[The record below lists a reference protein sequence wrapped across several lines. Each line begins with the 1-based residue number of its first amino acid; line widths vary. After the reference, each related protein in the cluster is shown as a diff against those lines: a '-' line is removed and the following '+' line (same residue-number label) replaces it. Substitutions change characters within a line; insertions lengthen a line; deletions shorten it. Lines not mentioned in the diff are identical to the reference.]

1 MEVLGDF
8 TPARP
13 LWENHS
19 HAQWYVRY
27 LHPRA
32 GVVRETLHY
41 GAFTPWI
48 RVFLI
53 FTKFSCTGA
62 YVRQSDAV
70 SFWCVIKK
78 YDYWMH
84 VLTAEISVRNHPAY
98 SVPGTDLVPEMPTE
112 KSLIL
117 TLLSCFFC
125 LSSLHP
131 FCFGTQWNSLIELY
145 RSFSTM
151 SFFLERAK

>member
-19 HAQWYVRY
+19 HAQRYVRY

-131 FCFGTQWNSLIELY
+131 SWFCTQWNSLIELY
-145 RSFSTM
+145 KSFSTM
-151 SFFLERAK
+151 SFFFVRAK